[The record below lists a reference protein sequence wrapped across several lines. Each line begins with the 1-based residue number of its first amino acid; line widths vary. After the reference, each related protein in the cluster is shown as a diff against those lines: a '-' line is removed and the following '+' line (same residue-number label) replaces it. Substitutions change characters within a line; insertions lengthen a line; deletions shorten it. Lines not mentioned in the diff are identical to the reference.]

1 MPYRYRS
8 IDAMATPIE
17 KILIENIRLPHKP
30 GISQDEGALAEAGR
44 QIRKLTGGKPLAL
57 HINKKSIDARRKPQ
71 ISFVYSVYAEIEASP
86 KTIEKLDSASVKR
99 YTRAELEI
107 PCGREELSHR
117 PVIIGFGPAG
127 MFCGLLLA
135 KCGMRPLILERGSDV
150 AGRTKKVDHF
160 NRTGELDPDSN
171 IQFGAGGAGT
181 FSDGKLTTRIHDP
194 MIANVLQMLLEL
206 GAPEDIL
213 WRAKPHIGTDILVQV
228 VENAD
233 LAIRRLGGEIR
244 YDCPVTHV
252 ADTYVLADGEKIPHG
267 AVILATGHSA
277 RDLYADLL
285 SSGYT
290 MEAKPFSVGVRVEHL
305 QSWLNEA
312 MFGALA
318 GDPTLGE
325 AEYQLSHRQGE
336 RGCYTF
342 CMCPGGEVVAA
353 ASEAGGVVTNG
364 MSRHARDGRNANAAV
379 CVSVHPGDYGSTP
392 ADAIGFQRALE
403 QKAYAA
409 GGRNYYA
416 PMQTVGDFLTGI
428 RGTLPTDI
436 RPTYRDGLVT
446 PVDFHELFPGFVTE
460 MLTAGLTKF
469 DRQIAGYAAPYVPM
483 TGIETRTSAPVRIL
497 RTEALTAPGH
507 DTVYPCGEGAG
518 YAGGIVS
525 AAVDGLRVALQ
536 ILGRYRHP

>member
-1 MPYRYRS
+1 M
-8 IDAMATPIE
+8 E

-30 GISQDEGALAEAGR
+30 GVNQDEAAIADAAR
-44 QIRKLTGGKPLAL
+44 QIRKCTGTKPLAL

-86 KTIEKLDSASVKR
+86 KVLEKLDGASIKR
-99 YTRAELEI
+99 YTPAELEI
-107 PCGREELSHR
+107 PCGSEVLFER

-135 KCGMRPLILERGSDV
+135 RCGLRPLILERGSDV
-150 AGRTKKVDHF
+150 AGRTRKVEHF
-160 NRTGELDPDSN
+160 HKTGELDPDSN

-194 MIANVLQMLLEL
+194 MIANVLQMLREL

-233 LAIRRLGGEIR
+233 RAIRNLGGEIR
-244 YDCPVTHV
+244 YDCHVTHV
-252 ADTYVLADGEKIPHG
+252 DDRYVLADGEKIPHG

-285 SSGYT
+285 TTGYT
-290 MEAKPFSVGVRVEHL
+290 LEAKPFSVGVRVEHL

-318 GDPTLGE
+318 GDPTLGA

-353 ASEAGGVVTNG
+353 ASEIGGVVTNG

-379 CVSVHPGDYGSTP
+379 CVSVHPDDYGGTP
-392 ADAIGFQRALE
+392 EKAIGFQRDLE

-416 PMQTVGDFLTGI
+416 PMQTIGDFLTGTK
-428 RGTLPTDI
+428 GTAPSVVL
-436 RPTYRDGLVT
+436 PTYRDGMVT
-446 PVDFHELFPGFVTE
+446 PVDFHDLFPGFVTD
-460 MLTAGLTKF
+460 MLTAGLTRF
-469 DRQIAGYAAPYVPM
+469 DRQIAGYAVPYVPM

-525 AAVDGLRVALQ
+525 AAVDGLRVAMQ
-536 ILGRYRHP
+536 ILSRYRHP

>member
-1 MPYRYRS
+1 M
-8 IDAMATPIE
+8 
-17 KILIENIRLPHKP
+17 ENIRLPHTP
-30 GISQDEGALAEAGR
+30 GVSQDDAALAEAAV
-44 QIRKLTGGKPLAL
+44 QIRKQIGVKPLVL
-57 HINKKSIDARRKPQ
+57 HINKKSIDARRKPR
-71 ISFVYSVYAEIEASP
+71 ISFVYSVYAEIEAAP
-86 KTIEKLDSASVKR
+86 GGMEKLEAASIKR
-99 YTRAELEI
+99 CAGAELPI
-107 PCGREELSHR
+107 PCGTEALAHR

-135 KCGMRPLILERGSDV
+135 KCGLRPLILERGSDV

-160 NRTGELDPDSN
+160 NRTGELDLCSN

-194 MIANVLQMLLEL
+194 MIANVLQTLTEM

-213 WRAKPHIGTDILVQV
+213 WKAKPHIGTDILVQV
-228 VENAD
+228 VENTD
-233 LAIRRLGGEIR
+233 REIRRLGGEIR
-244 YDCPVTHV
+244 YDCPVTHI
-252 ADTYVLADGEKIPHG
+252 ADQYVIADGEKIPCG
-267 AVILATGHSA
+267 VVILATGHSA

-285 SSGYT
+285 ASAYT
-290 MEAKPFSVGVRVEHL
+290 IVPKPFSVGVRAEHL

-353 ASEAGGVVTNG
+353 ASEEGGVVTNG
-364 MSRHARDGRNANAAV
+364 MSRHARNGRNANAAV
-379 CVSVHPGDYGSTP
+379 CVSVQPGDYGNTP
-392 ADAIGFQRALE
+392 ADAIGFQRELE
-403 QKAYAA
+403 QKAFAA

-416 PMQTVGDFLTGI
+416 PMQTVGDFLN
-428 RGTLPTDI
+428 GTKGTMPGKI
-436 RPTYRDGLVT
+436 RPTYRDGMVT
-446 PVDFHELFPGFVTE
+446 PVDFHDLFPGFVTE
-460 MLTAGLTKF
+460 MLTAGLTRF
-469 DRQIAGYAAPYVPM
+469 DRQIKGYAAPHVPL